1 MITETIIDIV
11 FSLFNRI
18 LEFIPN
24 YDWSINSEFIETALG
39 MVQLACYM
47 LPMTTAV
54 IPMIS
59 IIAILILWRIVISLF
74 KTIWEVLP
82 LV

>member
-18 LEFIPN
+18 LAMIPN
-24 YDWSINSEFIETALG
+24 YDLSIKSEFIETALG